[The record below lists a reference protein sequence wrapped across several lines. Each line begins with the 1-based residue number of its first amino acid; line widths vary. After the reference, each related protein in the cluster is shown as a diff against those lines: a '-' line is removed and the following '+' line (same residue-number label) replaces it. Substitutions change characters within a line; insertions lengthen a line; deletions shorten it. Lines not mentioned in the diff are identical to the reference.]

1 MPCPFRP
8 QRGNYNKKTL
18 PAFCVIPIV
27 CPGNKPWLFIKPPL
41 WGGLE
46 GRILP
51 LVSSSGTEGA
61 ATKLK
66 KLAGSVPCITPK
78 TYFRHL

>member
-27 CPGNKPWLFIKPPL
+27 CPGNKPWLFIKPPFGEV
-41 WGGLE
+41 W
-46 GRILP
+46 R
-51 LVSSSGTEGA
+51 A
-61 ATKLK
+61 AFCL
-66 KLAGSVPCITPK
+66 
-78 TYFRHL
+78 